1 MNILFTPGTRPDRIM
16 KAIQSGACDVV
27 VADLEDAVAPDEK
40 AAARRMVQDA
50 LLTRGP
56 AKRAVRINAWPSKW
70 AAEDLQVL
78 ASQPDYIVVPKVET
92 AADLTELAAIAETPI
107 IAILETAKGV
117 LHASEI
123 AAHEAV
129 HAIALGA
136 EDLAA
141 DAGMQRSASNWEM
154 QTHRANVAL
163 AAAAHGKTAID
174 MITADFKDDERFN
187 RECGEARALG
197 FRGKMC
203 IHPSQAALATKAFSP
218 SQEELEWANRVLAA
232 VEESGVQEG
241 GVVVVDG
248 AMVDVPVIRQAR
260 RIVTARQIAL
270 DD

>member
-16 KAIQSGACDVV
+16 NAIQTGACDVI
-27 VADLEDAVAPDEK
+27 VADLEDAVAPNEK
-40 AAARRMVQDA
+40 DSARRMVQDA
-50 LLTRGP
+50 LLTRGE

-78 ASQPDYIVVPKVET
+78 VSEPDYLVVPKVET

-117 LHASEI
+117 LNASEI

-141 DAGMQRSASNWEM
+141 DAGMQRSESNWEM
-154 QTHRANVAL
+154 QTHRATVAL
-163 AAAAHGKTAID
+163 AAAAHGKVAID
-174 MITADFKDDERFN
+174 MITADFKDDARFQ
-187 RECGEARALG
+187 RECNEARALG
-197 FRGKMC
+197 YRGKMC
-203 IHPSQAALATKAFSP
+203 IHPAQAALARAAFAP
-218 SQEELEWANRVLAA
+218 TAEEVAWATRILEA
-232 VEESGVQEG
+232 VEATGVGEG
-241 GVVVVDG
+241 GIVVVDG

-260 RIVTARQIAL
+260 RILTASQK
-270 DD
+270 